1 MLPLSLTACPE
12 RLLSELIKESFEVP
26 AHKEE
31 RGELSAEG
39 SHSTDSVFDSMQG
52 YEVIDLVINNRN

>member
-1 MLPLSLTACPE
+1 M
-12 RLLSELIKESFEVP
+12 P
-26 AHKEE
+26 AHNEE